1 MSGAL
6 AAARAGRAPRGALA
20 RRVALRLA
28 TMVAVMV
35 GAATVAFL
43 ALELVADD
51 PVRTVIG
58 LRPATPELLAQVRSD
73 LGLDRS
79 LPERWLL
86 WVGGIAHGDLG
97 TSYQLQRPV
106 LEIVGEQLLPTVE
119 LALTAFLLGAAGGTL
134 LALATAGRRPRARA
148 ASGAAELLALS
159 TPPFWLGIVL
169 LTVFSFQLGWFPV
182 IGAGESGLRALVL
195 PAVTLAVPI
204 AAMLAQV
211 LRDGLEQALAQ
222 PFATTARAR
231 GISELRLRTH
241 HALRHALLAVMTL
254 SGWIVG
260 SLLGGAVVVETVFG
274 RQGIGRVA
282 ATAISSADVP
292 TVMGVVLLSSF
303 FFVVVNALVDL
314 LYPLVDPRL
323 RGRA

>member
-1 MSGAL
+1 MSRG
-6 AAARAGRAPRGALA
+6 AARVA
-20 RRVALRLA
+20 RRLA
-28 TMVAVMV
+28 TMAAVMI

-43 ALELVADD
+43 ALTLIADD
-51 PVRTVIG
+51 PVRSVIG

-79 LPERWLL
+79 LPERWLRWL
-86 WVGGIAHGDLG
+86 GQLAHGDLG

-106 LEIVGEQLLPTVE
+106 RDVIGEQLRPTVE
-119 LALTAFLLGAAGGTL
+119 LALSAFVLGVGGGLL

-148 ASGAAELLALS
+148 SAGAVELLALS

-169 LTVFSFQLGWFPV
+169 LTVGSFQLGWFPV
-182 IGAGESGLRALVL
+182 VADGAGGVSGLVL
-195 PAVTLAVPI
+195 PALTLAVPI

-241 HALRHALLAVMTL
+241 HALRHALLATLTL

-282 ATAISSADVP
+282 ATAIATADVP
-292 TVMGVVLLSSF
+292 TVMGVVLVSAF
-303 FFVVVNALVDL
+303 FFVVVNALVDM

-323 RGRA
+323 RSVA